1 MQQIEIESRIQRIYF
16 TKDDGKLLSTIDNAP
31 KRISIKN
38 AKDILSSRNID
49 FKEVIKVQ
57 YEVIKLDFDVS
68 ELLAKIK

>member
-16 TKDDGKLLSTIDNAP
+16 TKDDGKLLSTIANAP

-38 AKDILSSRNID
+38 AKDILSSRNVD